1 MDRDESAPA
10 GAEIYRLPEECV
22 TYAISMATSPAG
34 DAAFHSSAVSPTFNA
49 AAYSDAVWDSFLP
62 SDHAAIHSRADRP
75 IAGAESVECA
85 SKKDLFACLCYR
97 PVLLDAAT
105 MSFGLDRRS
114 GAKCVMLSA
123 RALSIAW
130 GADPSCWRWTTADLA
145 GSRFPEV
152 AELLDVCWLEI
163 TGKLQLSLLSPGTT
177 YAAYLVFSFADY
189 STGLECNLGMRPPKA
204 TVTVVSGS
212 KPTAVTTTTM
222 EHKICLQHMGD
233 DETIMHRRELV
244 IRLRKSFGRTV
255 RIIDPDMDIRCPRR
269 REGGWREVEMGEFA
283 VPSAGAEEGV
293 VEVSFKEESDRWK
306 TGLIVQ
312 GIELR
317 PKCISK
323 LAS

>member
-10 GAEIYRLPEECV
+10 GTEIYRLPEECV

-34 DAAFHSSAVSPTFNA
+34 DTAFHSSAVSPTFKA
-49 AAYSDAVWDSFLP
+49 ATYSDVVWDSLLP
-62 SDHAAIHSRADRP
+62 SDHATILPHTDRP
-75 IAGAESVECA
+75 IASAECAECA
-85 SKKDLFACLCYR
+85 SKKDLFACDR
-97 PVLLDAAT
+97 HVLLDAAT

-123 RALSIAW
+123 RALSLAW

-163 TGKLQLSLLSPGTT
+163 TGKLQLSLLSPGTS

-204 TVTVVSGS
+204 TVTVVAGRG
-212 KPTAVTTTTM
+212 PTVVTMTTT

-244 IRLRKSFGRTV
+244 IRVRKSFGRTV

-269 REGGWREVEMGEFA
+269 REGGWSEVEMGEFT

-323 LAS
+323 LSS